1 MHSSM
6 RKREIEACHKAFA
19 TCMKVCEAGLNIER
33 EKLMKIRK
41 ELDTCTCLSRN
52 ARVQLSCKLVKI
64 FIQVV
69 RIEAESKNILR
80 CYTRELNNLK

>member
-1 MHSSM
+1 MVSQW
-6 RKREIEACHKAFA
+6 CHNAFA

-41 ELDTCTCLSRN
+41 ELDTCTHLSRN
-52 ARVQLSCKLVKI
+52 AGVQLSCKLVKI
-64 FIQVV
+64 FIRVL
-69 RIEAESKNILR
+69 RIEVESKNILR

>member
-1 MHSSM
+1 M

-41 ELDTCTCLSRN
+41 ELDTCTHLSRN
-52 ARVQLSCKLVKI
+52 AGVQLSYKLVKI
-64 FIQVV
+64 FIRVV
-69 RIEAESKNILR
+69 RIEAESKNILQ
-80 CYTRELNNLK
+80 CYTRELKNLK

>member
-1 MHSSM
+1 M

-41 ELDTCTCLSRN
+41 ELDTCTRLSRN
-52 ARVQLSCKLVKI
+52 VGVQLSHKLVKI
-64 FIQVV
+64 FIRVV
-69 RIEAESKNILR
+69 RIEAQSKTILR
-80 CYTRELNNLK
+80 CYTQELNNLK

>member
-1 MHSSM
+1 M

-19 TCMKVCEAGLNIER
+19 TCMKVCEASLNIER
-33 EKLMKIRK
+33 EKLIKICNK
-41 ELDTCTCLSRN
+41 LDTCTCLSRN
-52 ARVQLSCKLVKI
+52 AGVQLSHKLVKI

-80 CYTRELNNLK
+80 CYTQELNNLK

>member
-1 MHSSM
+1 MRSSM

-33 EKLMKIRK
+33 EKLMKICK
-41 ELDTCTCLSRN
+41 KLDTCTRLSQN
-52 ARVQLSCKLVKI
+52 AGVQLSRKLVKI
-64 FIQVV
+64 FIRVV